1 MNLATTHV
9 LKVEAQPQEP
19 QCLDKQLRSF
29 WELESL
35 GVQEE
40 EKTLYDEFTILVLL
54 FMIVNTRYC
63 CCGASSMSLYLITI
77 L

>member
-1 MNLATTHV
+1 MAAPLLSIKKTRLGFVRIHLRENTLGCLVNLATTHV

-40 EKTLYDEFTILVLL
+40 KTLYDELTAV
-54 FMIVNTRYC
+54 
-63 CCGASSMSLYLITI
+63 
-77 L
+77 